1 MIPEP
6 TLAAPLSTSEV
17 APTMASPT
25 MASPAMGSH
34 RVRPLLLQSQARRP
48 SAPSPLRLITTQERS
63 LSSAPHP
70 AAPHPAAPYTAQL
83 SAAQLSAAQL
93 SAAQLSAA
101 RHIDGTPN
109 EWPSGRLLELA
120 SSDAASARTTTAI
133 EQVARLQRQGELVAW
148 VQLRGG
154 TFYPPDAAEAGVDL
168 ATLTVVH
175 VPSSALEAA
184 RATELLLRSGAFAL
198 VIVDLEG
205 MVDASLPSRALARLH
220 ALCRQHDSTVAF
232 LTPPTQEALGSLVS
246 LRLEPR
252 RHELRA
258 PLEPPLPHAP
268 ETAPEA
274 DASVRAMAKR
284 ARDEETHP
292 ARIEETLHTISPEIL
307 RDKLGHA
314 PMPSLHRGPLG
325 LSRHDELK
333 PTHRGAVV
341 PFPARSAARAHRDE
355 STLPLPFFEAQGA

>member
-1 MIPEP
+1 MIPKP

-17 APTMASPT
+17 ASTTGGPTTASPT
-25 MASPAMGSH
+25 MGDH
-34 RVRPLLLQSQARRP
+34 RRCTLLLQSPPHRP

-63 LSSAPHP
+63 LSSAPHS
-70 AAPHPAAPYTAQL
+70 AAPHSAAPHTAQL
-83 SAAQLSAAQL
+83 SAARL
-93 SAAQLSAA
+93 
-101 RHIDGTPN
+101 IDGTPN

-168 ATLTVVH
+168 AALTVVH

-184 RATELLLRSGAFAL
+184 RATELLLRSGAFGL

-205 MVDASLPSRALARLH
+205 MVDPSLPSRALARLH

-252 RHELRA
+252 RDELRA
-258 PLEPPLPHAP
+258 PLERPLPRAP
-268 ETAPEA
+268 ETATRA
-274 DASVRAMAKR
+274 DASVQTMVKR
-284 ARDEETHP
+284 ARDEEAHL
-292 ARIEETLHTISPEIL
+292 ARIEEPLHAISPEIL
-307 RDKLGHA
+307 RDKLGYA
-314 PMPSLHRGPLG
+314 PMPSLYRGPLG

-341 PFPARSAARAHRDE
+341 PFPARSTARAHRDE
-355 STLPLPFFEAQGA
+355 STLPLPFFEARGA